1 MINPRI
7 RKRDRRQVYDVR
19 LRDPDGKVYG
29 RTFENKAAARA
40 WEAAEK
46 TARNLGAWVDP
57 RHASLTFAE
66 VASRWL
72 DSNPAKRAGTIE
84 RDEAIVRVHL
94 LPPFGRRPIGA
105 VTQPDVQ
112 AVVTRWAKSAAP
124 RTVRRQYGTLRAIF
138 AYAVNADWLSRSPC
152 RNVNLPEAAPVS
164 RTLPDVDQLAAL
176 SDELGDHAPMLW
188 LGVLLGLRWGEVAG
202 LRLAR
207 LDLLRHEL
215 TIAEQLTRERT
226 LGEPKSDAGRRV
238 LTMPAELVEMLSAH
252 LARRG
257 LTAADGDAFVFVN
270 RDGAP
275 LDYAHWRQRT
285 WVPACER
292 AGVGGLGFHDLRR
305 ANATGMVA
313 DRVDLKT
320 AQTRLGHSDPR
331 LTLAVYA
338 QATAAGDRDAAD
350 RLAERFLPARAM
362 DARWNG
368 APSRK
373 TRREGGI

>member
-138 AYAVNADWLSRSPC
+138 AHAVNAS
-152 RNVNLPEAAPVS
+152 
-164 RTLPDVDQLAAL
+164 T
-176 SDELGDHAPMLW
+176 
-188 LGVLLGLRWGEVAG
+188 
-202 LRLAR
+202 
-207 LDLLRHEL
+207 
-215 TIAEQLTRERT
+215 
-226 LGEPKSDAGRRV
+226 
-238 LTMPAELVEMLSAH
+238 
-252 LARRG
+252 
-257 LTAADGDAFVFVN
+257 TAFCTVI
-270 RDGAP
+270 P
-275 LDYAHWRQRT
+275 
-285 WVPACER
+285 
-292 AGVGGLGFHDLRR
+292 
-305 ANATGMVA
+305 
-313 DRVDLKT
+313 
-320 AQTRLGHSDPR
+320 
-331 LTLAVYA
+331 
-338 QATAAGDRDAAD
+338 
-350 RLAERFLPARAM
+350 
-362 DARWNG
+362 
-368 APSRK
+368 
-373 TRREGGI
+373 